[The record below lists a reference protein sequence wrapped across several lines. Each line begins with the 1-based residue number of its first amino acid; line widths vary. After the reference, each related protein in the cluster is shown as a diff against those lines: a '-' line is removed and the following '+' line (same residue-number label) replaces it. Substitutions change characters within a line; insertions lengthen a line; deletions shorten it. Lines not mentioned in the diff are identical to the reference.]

1 MKSAIQVSLG
11 RSVALCVGGLSKIGR
26 ISKFFVK
33 PPKGLWFNRF
43 VNMNFAQPEQKPYS
57 HALSVKVKA
66 IYEFQN
72 FWRRLVK
79 LCSP

>member
-1 MKSAIQVSLG
+1 MNILLRFAQ
-11 RSVALCVGGLSKIGR
+11 AALSKVDR

-33 PPKGLWFNRF
+33 PPKGLWFHCS
-43 VNMNFAQPEQKPYS
+43 VNMNFAQPEQKPLS
-57 HALSVKVKA
+57 HTLSVKVKA

-72 FWRRLVK
+72 FRRRLVK